1 MTAGSS
7 DDTQR
12 NFLMWIL
19 GAFIKTLNAA
29 AVTWKCVKNAL
40 PAWVHLG

>member
-1 MTAGSS
+1 MTMTANS

-12 NFLMWIL
+12 NFVMWIL

-29 AVTWKCVKNAL
+29 VTWKCVKTAL
-40 PAWVHLG
+40 HWVHLG